1 MKKLITLSFI
11 LMTSFA
17 FSQTVEYVYP
27 ETQSSN
33 YIRPVLVNFHQGTI
47 ESALAQAKAERKL
60 IFLDFVADWCSP
72 CKQVEQEVFTDP
84 QVADYINQNFIS
96 FKVHTDNFENG
107 HSDYALKMG
116 VKPLP
121 TLMVINDKG
130 SEMGRITGYK
140 TANTYLLALRRIERY
155 SAYRR

>member
-1 MKKLITLSFI
+1 MKSLITIALILASFI
-11 LMTSFA
+11 A
-17 FSQTVEYVYP
+17 KSQTLEYVYP
-27 ETQSSN
+27 ETQGAS
-33 YIRPVLVNFHQGTI
+33 YKRPVLINFHQGTI
-47 ESALAQAKAERKL
+47 DSALAQAKAERKL
-60 IFLDFVADWCSP
+60 VFLDFVADWCSP

-84 QVADYINQNFIS
+84 QVAEYINQNFVS

-107 HSDYALKMG
+107 HSDFALKMG

-121 TLMVINDKG
+121 TLMVVNDIG
-130 SEMGRITGYK
+130 NEMGRITGYK